1 MKYLL
6 KIINILSILYYSVFS
21 DKINVKDIYYPIKI
35 LGRINMALKRFLIEG
50 NICGDRIRLGRA
62 MQKPPMRQ
70 EDLARVI
77 NLMGMEITPLIISR
91 IEKNQRHVCD
101 AELRMIAKA
110 LGVTMEWLCGDSEG

>member
-1 MKYLL
+1 
-6 KIINILSILYYSVFS
+6 
-21 DKINVKDIYYPIKI
+21 
-35 LGRINMALKRFLIEG
+35 MASKKFLIDG

-70 EDLARVI
+70 EDLAREI

-101 AELRMIAKA
+101 AELKMIAKA
-110 LGVTMEWLCGDSEG
+110 LGVTMEWLCESDDDA